1 MRRVGLALCL
11 LAFALASAA
20 GGGALAQTAPLG
32 CGDTITADTTLDS
45 DLTGCRSNG
54 LVIGA
59 DNITLDLNGHT
70 ISGDG
75 KQVRRCPGRQPCEIG
90 VVNVRHGGVTVR
102 NGLLR
107 GFDTGV
113 ALAGVR
119 DNRLEELSSSRN
131 QSFGYLIF
139 DSART
144 VLRDSSGNDNPAP
157 DGDGL
162 GVFGSHDLRIVG
174 NSFRRNG
181 LGVHSESSTDNLIK
195 GNVVARNSDFGIFL
209 EADGNQ
215 VRGNRSIRDG
225 VTGIVVGPGSRNV
238 IAGNRVVGGG
248 EGIAIEK
255 GRRNVVARNVVVGV
269 RHDGIRLGI
278 DDPPIGSTSTVVR
291 RNVVIAS
298 GEDGFWVAE
307 SDRRALLIG
316 NVARRSGDDGF
327 GINSRS
333 AQLRRNRALGSA
345 GEAFELRCRADD
357 CRVGRHAGAPGETP
371 ASRQRSRLGGTGSN
385 AARC

>member
-11 LAFALASAA
+11 LALALASAA

-75 KQVRRCPGRQPCEIG
+75 KPVRRCPRRQPCDIG
-90 VVNVRHGGVTVR
+90 VFNDRHGGVTVR
-102 NGLLR
+102 NGSLR
-107 GFDTGV
+107 GFAVGV
-113 ALAGVR
+113 LVGGVR
-119 DNRLEELSSSRN
+119 GNRLVELSSSRN
-131 QSFGYLIF
+131 QFFGYVIA

-144 VLRDSSGNDNPAP
+144 VIRDSSGNDNRLPTVTGWACSARTTCGSSATRSAETGSACTSRAHGQP
-157 DGDGL
+157 DHAQRGRAQ
-162 GVFGSHDLRIVG
+162 LRLRHLPG
-174 NSFRRNG
+174 GRRQPG
-181 LGVHSESSTDNLIK
+181 ARQPQHS
-195 GNVVARNSDFGIFL
+195 R
-209 EADGNQ
+209 
-215 VRGNRSIRDG
+215 RRYGNRRRAG
-225 VTGIVVGPGSRNV
+225 QPQL
-238 IAGNRVVGGG
+238 IAGNRIPGGG

-278 DDPPIGSTSTVVR
+278 DNPPIGSTSTVVR

-327 GINSRS
+327 DINSCS

-357 CRVGRHAGAPGETP
+357 CRVGRRAGAPGETP

-385 AARC
+385 AAGC